1 LSVREKVLRLRDEMN
16 GLFLERRDEIDGL
29 FLAILSRNHVFQVGP
44 RGTAKSL
51 TFRSFSQRVDGAEY
65 FEYLMTRF
73 TKPEEIFG
81 PVRLSALK
89 EDRYERN
96 IQGKLPTAHFGFLDE
111 AFKANSAILNSLLTL
126 INERLYHNNNEPMV
140 VPLETLMVASNEIP
154 QEEELA
160 ALYDRILLRY
170 NVGYLAERRHFL
182 QVVQYDGPMRL
193 NSPSLT
199 LDDIH
204 QAQEEVRKVIV
215 PEFVLKGVADIRDT
229 LRAQGIQPS
238 DRRYK
243 DAKAVIRAKAWL
255 LNRTECIMDDL
266 SVLRDILWDDP
277 THIPLVQGHVLEVAN
292 PLLKK
297 AEEVWDAILGAW
309 NNLQKVEK
317 DEEKMMNAI
326 EVLSKLKKGLHEL
339 DEIRDQGESGGQDM
353 TSVIEHIQRGKELKD
368 IIKDDYLGLDEK

>member
-1 LSVREKVLRLRDEMN
+1 MSVRGKVLRLRDEMN

-29 FLAILSRNHVFQVGP
+29 FLAILTRNHVFQVGP

-51 TFRSFSQRVDGAEY
+51 TFRAFSQRVVGAEY

-73 TKPEEIFG
+73 TTPEEIFG
-81 PVRLSALK
+81 PLKLSALQ

-96 IQGKLPTAHFGFLDE
+96 IQGRLPTAHFGFLDE
-111 AFKANSAILNSLLTL
+111 VFKANSAILNSLLTL

-182 QVVQYDGPMRL
+182 QMAGYDGPMRL

-199 LDDIH
+199 LDEIH
-204 QAQEEVRKVIV
+204 QAQEEVKKVIV
-215 PEFVLKGVADIRDT
+215 PEFVLKGIADIRDT
-229 LRAQGIQPS
+229 LRGQGIQPS

-243 DAKAVIRAKAWL
+243 DAKSVIRAKAWL
-255 LNRTECIMDDL
+255 LGRPECIMDDL

-277 THIPLVQGHVLEVAN
+277 THIPLVQGQVLEVAN
-292 PLLKK
+292 PLLKR

-326 EVLSKLKKGLHEL
+326 EVLSKLKKGIHEL
-339 DEIRDQGESGGQDM
+339 DEIRDQGESSGQDM
-353 TSVIEHIQRGKELKD
+353 TSVKEHIQRGKELKD
-368 IIKDDYLGLDEK
+368 IIKDEYLGLDEK